1 MHMHVIW
8 NFFTLQK
15 HLNIQST
22 KCKLWSHCQH
32 GIKNNF
38 ILLFWF
44 TNLMD
49 LIVIKITVYEKIVY
63 SNQKHMHSILK
74 QIWQLQTYTRDYKN
88 PTTKTIKFN

>member
-1 MHMHVIW
+1 MSFEIFLV
-8 NFFTLQK
+8 FTKALK
-15 HLNIQST
+15 YS
-22 KCKLWSHCQH
+22 KYKMYGKLWSNCQH